1 MSKQHPECPL
11 YNHLSCK
18 EIDNPKVCALVR
30 DDKTCLREL
39 PKSKEKNRTTTKGN
53 NEENE

>member
-30 DDKTCLREL
+30 EDKTCLREL
-39 PKSKEKNRTTTKGN
+39 PKSKERNKTDFHPSIFKK
-53 NEENE
+53 